1 MGEFL
6 SVPIKEKVSED
17 NENSF
22 VNFIF
27 NILVKIWSLWNAG
40 MEKKNGGFAHQ

>member
-17 NENSF
+17 NEDKM
-22 VNFIF
+22 VKELTKF
-27 NILVKIWSLWNAG
+27 NLQIY
-40 MEKKNGGFAHQ
+40 